1 MNHEDKN
8 MSFLG
13 KLWTRIRGI
22 FINAGDDVVSSSP
35 EAIRATYAT
44 AIDEAKKRYLEMER
58 AVGLLASER
67 EKTEQM
73 LKDLEREETDIK
85 SRLEGALAAAESD
98 PGNPLHREAGSRYL
112 NRIQEIDQKQELL
125 TQELETQKTKVED
138 YKTRLRSFSDEIDK
152 LKKEQGQMVAEF
164 VSTQQ
169 VIQLES
175 RLRGLA
181 ESSVDESIVTIREK
195 VSAMKAQAKIA
206 TEMRQSGKEQL
217 DDKYQR
223 IGAERKAEQRF
234 DELLEMRSKKA
245 PSGEKVRD
253 LG

>member
-1 MNHEDKN
+1 MG
-8 MSFLG
+8 FLG
-13 KLWTRIRGI
+13 KLWTRIKGM

-35 EAIRATYAT
+35 EAIRATYAS

-58 AVGLLASER
+58 AVALLARER
-67 EKTEQM
+67 EKTEQT
-73 LKDLEREETDIK
+73 LKDLDREESDIQ

-98 PGNPLHREAGSRYL
+98 PGNPVHREAGTGYL
-112 NRIQEIDQKQELL
+112 ARIAEIDEKQAQL
-125 TQELETQKTKVED
+125 TQELEAQKTKVDD
-138 YKTRLRSFSDEIDK
+138 YKKRLRSFSEGIEK
-152 LKKEQGQMVAEF
+152 LKKEQGEMVAEF
-164 VSTQQ
+164 VSNQQ

-181 ESSVDESIVTIREK
+181 ESSVDESLVTIREK

-206 TEMRQSGKEQL
+206 TEMRHSGKELL

-223 IGAERKAEQRF
+223 MGAAKQAESRF
-234 DELLEMRSKKA
+234 DELLKRRSKPA
-245 PSGEKVRD
+245 AVPEKNRD